1 VDLTDLRKSVSTLS
15 DEDLLGLLK
24 GIRSNRRISK
34 PKTESKKTTTQKP
47 STIGID
53 ALLAS
58 ASPDMIAS
66 LIATLEQKQGG

>member
-1 VDLTDLRKSVSTLS
+1 VDLTDLRKSVSTLT

-34 PKTESKKTTTQKP
+34 PKTESKKTTQKP

>member
-24 GIRSNRRISK
+24 GIRSNRRIAK
-34 PKTESKKTTTQKP
+34 PRAESKKPAIQKP
-47 STIGID
+47 SAIGID